1 MNSDEFRYEPLSEEE
16 LQGTWMKHKCIIEAF
31 ITNNKYNIKDI
42 YVDEDTVMSIIVK
55 VHQRR
60 KYFEYYH
67 GLNMS
72 ECKEVALICFWYVKL
87 RPICAVTKEVAEQG
101 QRWLNT
107 INEKLAIY
115 YMIVT
120 LRGMLEKEKIS
131 TQQLDDISESYLQE
145 LTYSLRYR
153 DLSKE
158 GLILLIETIAVFL
171 GLDPYNSKNSFSDED
186 KAVSK

>member
-1 MNSDEFRYEPLSEEE
+1 MNDNKFRYEPLSENE
-16 LQGTWMKHKCIIEAF
+16 LQRLWMKHKCIIETF
-31 ITNNKYNIKDI
+31 ITNNKYDVNDI

-87 RPICAVTKEVAEQG
+87 RPICAVAKEVAEQS
-101 QRWLNT
+101 QRGLNT
-107 INEKLAIY
+107 INEKLAVY

-120 LRGMLEKEKIS
+120 LRGMLEEEKIS

-158 GLILLIETIAVFL
+158 GLILLVETIAVFL
-171 GLDPYNSKNSFSDED
+171 GLDPYNSRNNHNNTDQ
-186 KAVSK
+186 AVGK